1 MKPLSDEALKQI
13 CKVFTY
19 YYQKEKTC
27 IFKDNKLYIHDS
39 IDNTETLVATLE
51 SGEGVDGHPI
61 WYGFVTIT
69 GLKFIYDFCHECVL
83 PVQDFIGSFFCK
95 PAQYGLNIHNSR
107 WQKIHTCPFHIND
120 KIQMFDGP
128 YTGTVV
134 DVDEK
139 YFYVKGDEIAPKIP
153 ICMSYA
159 FYKVEDN

>member
-1 MKPLSDEALKQI
+1 MERLSKDQLSKI
-13 CKVFTY
+13 CKVFIY

-27 IFKDNKLYIHDS
+27 IFKDNHLYIYDS

-51 SGEGVDGHPI
+51 SWDGVDGHAL

-83 PVQDFIGSFFCK
+83 PVLDFTNSYFNK
-95 PAQYGLNIHNSR
+95 PAQYGLIIHNSGM
-107 WQKIHTCPFHIND
+107 QKIHTCPFHIND
-120 KIQMFDGP
+120 KIKMFDGP

-134 DVDEK
+134 NIDEK
-139 YFYVKGDEIAPKIP
+139 YFYVKGNEIAPKIS

-159 FYKVEDN
+159 FLKINDN